1 MELICAIVALCAI
14 HAFFSA
20 GGCCYMMQQIHMR
33 RTITRINHILDREC
47 NDLKRQLTF

>member
-1 MELICAIVALCAI
+1 MELISAIAALCVI

-20 GGCCYMMQQIHMR
+20 GGYCYMMQRMQLH
-33 RTITRINHILDREC
+33 RTVTRITGILDREC

>member
-1 MELICAIVALCAI
+1 MELISAIVALCGI

-20 GGCCYMMQQIHMR
+20 GGCCYMMQQVYQR
-33 RTITRINHILDREC
+33 RTITRITSILHREC

>member
-1 MELICAIVALCAI
+1 MQLIPAMVVLCVV

-20 GGCCYMMQQIHMR
+20 GGCCYMVQQIQAR
-33 RTITRINHILDREC
+33 RTMHRITDMLHREC

>member
-1 MELICAIVALCAI
+1 MELISAIVALCAI

-20 GGCCYMMQQIHMR
+20 GGCCYMVQQIQAR
-33 RTITRINHILDREC
+33 RTMHRITGILDREC